1 MNLVFSKRKRLWL
14 KTLVWIFFAMF
25 FSINGL
31 IGQDIFDEKFEQI
44 DGKLPTPNSYRTG
57 AGAPGPAYW
66 QQRADYEIAVVLN
79 DEDQSITGNEIIT
92 YYNNSPST
100 LNFLWIQLDQ
110 NIRAKDSDKYKI
122 NERFYPGYSV
132 DAKRLPH
139 LTFDAD
145 FDGGFRIISIEDIEG
160 NGLSFYRV
168 KTMMRIDLAEPLK
181 PGSVLKFRI
190 DWKYLIGNRRDDDER
205 SGYEYFPKDDN
216 YLYAMAQFYPRM
228 AVFDDFNGWQNKQF
242 LGQGEFTLNFGNFD
256 VKITAPADHIIA
268 ATGSLEN
275 ESQVLNSIQLERLQS
290 ARSSFDAPVV
300 IITDEEAVLN
310 EGSRSDQTKTW
321 HYKAENVRDF
331 AWVSSRKFIWDAQAV
346 QLDEK
351 TTMAMSLYPKEG
363 NPLWE
368 QESTKAVVNTLKTY
382 SEMTIE
388 YPYPTAISV
397 HTAAIGMEYPMI
409 CFNYGRPDKKGNY
422 SAMTKWSMI
431 SVIIHEVGHNFFPM
445 IINSDE
451 RQWSWM
457 DEGLNTFLETKT
469 SMEWYPEMPIQA
481 GTPETIKDFM
491 SGEKDFMRPIMTN
504 SENILFFGN
513 NAYSKPSAALF
524 LLRET
529 IMGPELFDYSF
540 KEYAR
545 RWAFKH
551 PKPADFFRTM
561 EDASAIDLDW
571 FWRGWFYTTDHVD
584 INLQGVSWYVL
595 SKPVSEFQS
604 KYKSTYVDGTKLTDF
619 QSAPQP
625 WYVFKDKKGLI
636 DDYLHPVNQDA
647 AMDKFIGKNAY
658 ELFFQNDGGLI
669 SPIIIKWIYEDGTS
683 EIEQIP
689 AEIWR
694 INELNVSKVFIKEKV
709 VSQIILDPLDQTAD
723 VNFQNNYFPKTKVP
737 SKFDR
742 FKMKVNKFE

>member
-14 KTLVWIFFAMF
+14 KTLVWIFFVMF

-122 NERFYPGYSV
+122 NERFYAGYSV

-160 NGLSFYRV
+160 NGLSFHRV

-181 PGSVLKFRI
+181 PGSVVKFQI
-190 DWKYLIGNRRDDDER
+190 DWNYLIGNRRDDDER

-216 YLYAMAQFYPRM
+216 YLYAIAQFYPRM

-256 VKITAPADHIIA
+256 VKITAPADHVIA

-275 ESQVLNSIQLERLQS
+275 ESLVLNSIQLERLQN
-290 ARSSFDAPVV
+290 ARASFDAPVV
-300 IITDEEAVLN
+300 IITEEEAVLN

-321 HYKAENVRDF
+321 HYKADNVRDF

-346 QLDEK
+346 QLDQK

-388 YPYPTAISV
+388 YPYPVAISV

-422 SAMTKWSMI
+422 SSMTKWSMI

-469 SMEWYPEMPIQA
+469 SMEWYPEMPIQG
-481 GTPETIKDFM
+481 GTPSTIKDFM
-491 SGEKDFMRPIMTN
+491 SGEKDFMRSIMTN

-561 EDASAIDLDW
+561 EDASATDLDW

-595 SKPVSEFQS
+595 SEPVSKFQS

-619 QSAPQP
+619 QAIPQP

-647 AMDKFIGKNAY
+647 VMEKFIGKNAY
-658 ELFFQNDGGLI
+658 ELFFRNDGGLI

-742 FKMKVNKFE
+742 FKTKVNK

>member
-1 MNLVFSKRKRLWL
+1 MNLVFLKRNRLWL
-14 KTLVWIFFAMF
+14 KTFVWIFFAMF

-66 QQRADYEIAVVLN
+66 QQRADYEIAVILN

-122 NERFYPGYSV
+122 NERFYAGYSV

-160 NGLSFYRV
+160 NGLSFHRV

-181 PGSVLKFRI
+181 PGSVVKFQI
-190 DWKYLIGNRRDDDER
+190 DWNYLIGNRRDDDER

-216 YLYAMAQFYPRM
+216 YLYAIAQFYPRM

-256 VKITAPADHIIA
+256 VKITAPADHVIA
-268 ATGSLEN
+268 ATGSLVN
-275 ESQVLNSIQLERLQS
+275 ESLVLNSIQLERLQS
-290 ARSSFDAPVV
+290 ARASFDAPVV
-300 IITDEEAVLN
+300 IITEEEAVLN
-310 EGSRSDQTKTW
+310 EGSRSNQTKTW
-321 HYKAENVRDF
+321 HYKADNVRDF

-346 QLDEK
+346 QLDQK

-388 YPYPTAISV
+388 YPYPVAISV

-409 CFNYGRPDKKGNY
+409 CFNYGRPDKKGDY
-422 SAMTKWSMI
+422 SSMTKWSMI

-469 SMEWYPEMPIQA
+469 SMEWYPEMPIQL
-481 GTPETIKDFM
+481 GTPATIKDFM

-595 SKPVSEFQS
+595 SEPVSKFQS

-619 QSAPQP
+619 QATPQP

-647 AMDKFIGKNAY
+647 VMEKFIGKNAY
-658 ELFFQNDGGLI
+658 ELFFRNDGGLI

-742 FKMKVNKFE
+742 FKTKVNK

>member
-1 MNLVFSKRKRLWL
+1 
-14 KTLVWIFFAMF
+14 
-25 FSINGL
+25 
-31 IGQDIFDEKFEQI
+31 FDEKFEQI

-66 QQRADYEIAVVLN
+66 QQRADYEIAVILN

-160 NGLSFYRV
+160 NGLSFHRV

-181 PGSVLKFRI
+181 PGSVVKFQI
-190 DWKYLIGNRRDDDER
+190 DWNYLIGNRRDDDER

-216 YLYAMAQFYPRM
+216 YLYAIAQFYPRM

-256 VKITAPADHIIA
+256 VKITAPADHVIA

-275 ESQVLNSIQLERLQS
+275 ESLVLNSIQLERLQS
-290 ARSSFDAPVV
+290 ARASFDAPVV
-300 IITDEEAVLN
+300 IITEEEAVLN

-321 HYKAENVRDF
+321 HYKADNVRDF

-346 QLDEK
+346 QLDQK

-388 YPYPTAISV
+388 YPYPVAISV

-409 CFNYGRPDKKGNY
+409 CFNYGRPDKKGDY
-422 SAMTKWSMI
+422 SSMTKWSMI

-469 SMEWYPEMPIQA
+469 SMEWYPEMPIQL
-481 GTPETIKDFM
+481 GTPATIKDFM

-595 SKPVSEFQS
+595 SEPVSKFQS

-619 QSAPQP
+619 QATPQP

-647 AMDKFIGKNAY
+647 VMEKFIGKNAY
-658 ELFFQNDGGLI
+658 ELFFRNDGGLI

-742 FKMKVNKFE
+742 FKTKVNK

>member
-1 MNLVFSKRKRLWL
+1 MNLVFLKRNRLWL
-14 KTLVWIFFAMF
+14 KTFVWIFFAMF

-122 NERFYPGYSV
+122 NERFYAGYSV

-160 NGLSFYRV
+160 NGLSFHRV

-181 PGSVLKFRI
+181 PGSVVKFQI
-190 DWKYLIGNRRDDDER
+190 DWNYLIGNRRDDDER

-216 YLYAMAQFYPRM
+216 YLYAIAQFYPRM

-256 VKITAPADHIIA
+256 VKITAPADHVIA

-275 ESQVLNSIQLERLQS
+275 ESLVLNSIQLERLQS
-290 ARSSFDAPVV
+290 ARASFDAPVV
-300 IITDEEAVLN
+300 IITEEEAVLN

-321 HYKAENVRDF
+321 HYKADNVRDF

-346 QLDEK
+346 QLDQK

-388 YPYPTAISV
+388 YPYPVAISV

-409 CFNYGRPDKKGNY
+409 CFNYGRPDKKGDY
-422 SAMTKWSMI
+422 SSMTKWSMI

-469 SMEWYPEMPIQA
+469 SMEWYPEMPIQL
-481 GTPETIKDFM
+481 GTPATIKDFM

-595 SKPVSEFQS
+595 SEPVSKFQS
-604 KYKSTYVDGTKLTDF
+604 KYKSTYVDGTKLTAF
-619 QSAPQP
+619 QATPQP

-647 AMDKFIGKNAY
+647 VMEKFIGKNAY
-658 ELFFQNDGGLI
+658 ELFFRNDGGLI

-742 FKMKVNKFE
+742 FKTKVNK

>member
-1 MNLVFSKRKRLWL
+1 MNLLFSKRKRLWL
-14 KTLVWIFFAMF
+14 KTFFWIFFGLF
-25 FSINGL
+25 FSIKGL
-31 IGQDIFDEKFEQI
+31 TGQHLFDEKFEQI
-44 DGKLPTPNSYRTG
+44 DEKLPTPNSYRTG

-110 NIRAKDSDKYKI
+110 NVRAKDSDKYKI

-160 NGLSFYRV
+160 NGLSFHRV
-168 KTMMRIDLAEPLK
+168 KTMMRIDLAETLK
-181 PGSVLKFRI
+181 PGSVLKFQI

-205 SGYEYFPKDDN
+205 SGYEYFPEDDN

-388 YPYPTAISV
+388 YPYPVAISV

-481 GTPETIKDFM
+481 GTPATIKDFM

-595 SKPVSEFQS
+595 SEPVSEFQS

-619 QSAPQP
+619 QSVPQP

-647 AMDKFIGKNAY
+647 VMEKFIGKNAY

-742 FKMKVNKFE
+742 FKTKVNK

>member
-1 MNLVFSKRKRLWL
+1 MNLVFLKRNRLWL
-14 KTLVWIFFAMF
+14 KTFVWIFFAMF

-122 NERFYPGYSV
+122 NERFYAGYSV

-160 NGLSFYRV
+160 NGLSFHRV

-181 PGSVLKFRI
+181 PGSVVKFQI
-190 DWKYLIGNRRDDDER
+190 DWNYLIGNRRDDDER

-216 YLYAMAQFYPRM
+216 YLYAIAQFYPRM

-256 VKITAPADHIIA
+256 VKITAPADHVIA

-275 ESQVLNSIQLERLQS
+275 ESLVLNSIQLERLQS
-290 ARSSFDAPVV
+290 ARASFDAPVV
-300 IITDEEAVLN
+300 IITEEEAVLN

-321 HYKAENVRDF
+321 HYKADNVRDF

-346 QLDEK
+346 QLDQK

-388 YPYPTAISV
+388 YPYPVAISV

-409 CFNYGRPDKKGNY
+409 CFNYGRPDKKGDY
-422 SAMTKWSMI
+422 SSMTKWSMI

-469 SMEWYPEMPIQA
+469 SMEWYPEMPIQL
-481 GTPETIKDFM
+481 GTPATIKDFM

-595 SKPVSEFQS
+595 SEPVSKFQS

-619 QSAPQP
+619 QSVPQP

-647 AMDKFIGKNAY
+647 VMEKFIGKNAY
-658 ELFFQNDGGLI
+658 ELFFRNDGGLI

-742 FKMKVNKFE
+742 FKTKVNK

>member
-1 MNLVFSKRKRLWL
+1 MNLVFLKRNRLWL
-14 KTLVWIFFAMF
+14 KTFVWIFFAMF

-66 QQRADYEIAVVLN
+66 QQRADYEIAVILN

-122 NERFYPGYSV
+122 NERFYAGYSV

-160 NGLSFYRV
+160 NGLSFHRV

-181 PGSVLKFRI
+181 PGSVVKFQI
-190 DWKYLIGNRRDDDER
+190 DWNYLIGNRRDDDER

-216 YLYAMAQFYPRM
+216 YLYAIAQFYPRM

-256 VKITAPADHIIA
+256 VKITAPADHVIA

-275 ESQVLNSIQLERLQS
+275 ESLVLNSIQLERLQS
-290 ARSSFDAPVV
+290 ARASFDAPVV
-300 IITDEEAVLN
+300 IITEEEAVLN

-321 HYKAENVRDF
+321 HYKADNVRDF

-346 QLDEK
+346 QLDQK
-351 TTMAMSLYPKEG
+351 TTVAMSLYPKEG

-388 YPYPTAISV
+388 YPYPVAISV

-409 CFNYGRPDKKGNY
+409 CFNYGRPDKKGDY
-422 SAMTKWSMI
+422 SSMTKWSMI

-469 SMEWYPEMPIQA
+469 SMEWYPEMPIQL
-481 GTPETIKDFM
+481 GTPATIKDFM

-595 SKPVSEFQS
+595 SEPVSKFQS

-619 QSAPQP
+619 QATPQP

-647 AMDKFIGKNAY
+647 VMEKFIGKNAY
-658 ELFFQNDGGLI
+658 ELFFRNDGGLI

-742 FKMKVNKFE
+742 FKTKVNK

>member
-122 NERFYPGYSV
+122 NERFYAGYSV

-160 NGLSFYRV
+160 NGLSFHRV
-168 KTMMRIDLAEPLK
+168 KTMMRLDLAEPLK
-181 PGSVLKFRI
+181 PGSVVKFQI
-190 DWKYLIGNRRDDDER
+190 DWNYLIGNRRDDDER

-216 YLYAMAQFYPRM
+216 YLYAIAQFYPRM

-256 VKITAPADHIIA
+256 VKITAPADHVIA

-275 ESQVLNSIQLERLQS
+275 ESLVLNSIQLERLQS
-290 ARSSFDAPVV
+290 ARASFDAPVV
-300 IITDEEAVLN
+300 IITEEEAVLN

-321 HYKAENVRDF
+321 HYKADNVRDF

-346 QLDEK
+346 QLDQK

-388 YPYPTAISV
+388 YPYPVAISV

-422 SAMTKWSMI
+422 SSMTKWSMI

-469 SMEWYPEMPIQA
+469 SMEWYPEMPIQL
-481 GTPETIKDFM
+481 GTPATIKDFM

-561 EDASAIDLDW
+561 EDASATDLDW

-595 SKPVSEFQS
+595 SEPVSKFQS

-619 QSAPQP
+619 QATPQP

-647 AMDKFIGKNAY
+647 VMEKFIGKNAY
-658 ELFFQNDGGLI
+658 ELFFRNDGGLI

-742 FKMKVNKFE
+742 FKTKVNK

>member
-1 MNLVFSKRKRLWL
+1 MNLVFLKRNRLWL
-14 KTLVWIFFAMF
+14 KTFVWIFFAMF

-122 NERFYPGYSV
+122 NERFYAGYSV

-160 NGLSFYRV
+160 NGLSFHRV

-181 PGSVLKFRI
+181 PGSVVKFQI
-190 DWKYLIGNRRDDDER
+190 DWNYLIGNRRDDDER
-205 SGYEYFPKDDN
+205 SGYEYFPEDDN
-216 YLYAMAQFYPRM
+216 YLYAIAQFYPRM

-256 VKITAPADHIIA
+256 VKITAPADHVIA

-275 ESQVLNSIQLERLQS
+275 ESLVLNSIQLERLQS
-290 ARSSFDAPVV
+290 ARASFDAPVV
-300 IITDEEAVLN
+300 IITEEEAVLN

-321 HYKAENVRDF
+321 HYKADNVRDF

-346 QLDEK
+346 QLDQK

-388 YPYPTAISV
+388 YPYPVAISV

-409 CFNYGRPDKKGNY
+409 CFNYGRPDKKGDY
-422 SAMTKWSMI
+422 SSMTKWSMI

-469 SMEWYPEMPIQA
+469 SMEWYPEMPIQL
-481 GTPETIKDFM
+481 GTPATIKDFM

-595 SKPVSEFQS
+595 SEPVSKFQS
-604 KYKSTYVDGTKLTDF
+604 KYKSTYVDGTKLTAF
-619 QSAPQP
+619 QATPQP

-647 AMDKFIGKNAY
+647 VMEKFIGKNAY
-658 ELFFQNDGGLI
+658 ELFFRNDGGLI

-742 FKMKVNKFE
+742 FKTKVNK

>member
-66 QQRADYEIAVVLN
+66 QQRADYEIAVILN

-122 NERFYPGYSV
+122 NERFYAGYSV

-160 NGLSFYRV
+160 NGLSFHRV

-181 PGSVLKFRI
+181 PGSVVKFQI
-190 DWKYLIGNRRDDDER
+190 DWNYLIGNRRDDDER

-290 ARSSFDAPVV
+290 ARTSFDAPVV

-388 YPYPTAISV
+388 YPYPVAISV

-469 SMEWYPEMPIQA
+469 SMEWYPEMPIQL
-481 GTPETIKDFM
+481 GTPATIKDFM

-595 SKPVSEFQS
+595 SEPVSKFQS

-619 QSAPQP
+619 QSVPQP

-647 AMDKFIGKNAY
+647 VMEKFIGKNAY

>member
-1 MNLVFSKRKRLWL
+1 MNLVFLKRNRLWL
-14 KTLVWIFFAMF
+14 KTFVWIFFAMF

-66 QQRADYEIAVVLN
+66 QQRADYEIAVILN

-122 NERFYPGYSV
+122 NERFYAGYSV

-160 NGLSFYRV
+160 NGLSFHRE

-181 PGSVLKFRI
+181 PGSVVKFQI
-190 DWKYLIGNRRDDDER
+190 DWNYLIGNRRDDDER

-216 YLYAMAQFYPRM
+216 YLYAIAQFYPRM

-256 VKITAPADHIIA
+256 VKITAPADHVIA

-275 ESQVLNSIQLERLQS
+275 ESLVLNSIQLERLQS
-290 ARSSFDAPVV
+290 ARASFDAPVV
-300 IITDEEAVLN
+300 IITEEEAVLN

-321 HYKAENVRDF
+321 HYKADNVRDF

-346 QLDEK
+346 QLDQK

-388 YPYPTAISV
+388 YPYPVAISV

-409 CFNYGRPDKKGNY
+409 CFNYGRPDKKGDY
-422 SAMTKWSMI
+422 SSMTKWSMI

-469 SMEWYPEMPIQA
+469 SMEWYPEMPIQL
-481 GTPETIKDFM
+481 GTPATIKDFM

-595 SKPVSEFQS
+595 SEPVSKFQS

-619 QSAPQP
+619 QATPQP

-647 AMDKFIGKNAY
+647 VMEKFIGKNAY
-658 ELFFQNDGGLI
+658 ELFFRNDGGLI

-742 FKMKVNKFE
+742 FKTKVNK

>member
-1 MNLVFSKRKRLWL
+1 MNLVFLKRNRLWL
-14 KTLVWIFFAMF
+14 KTFVWIFFAMF

-31 IGQDIFDEKFEQI
+31 TGQDIFDEKFEQI

-66 QQRADYEIAVVLN
+66 QQRADYEIAVILN

-122 NERFYPGYSV
+122 NERFYAGYSV

-160 NGLSFYRV
+160 NGLSFHRV

-181 PGSVLKFRI
+181 PGSVVKFQI
-190 DWKYLIGNRRDDDER
+190 DWNYLIGNRRDDDER

-216 YLYAMAQFYPRM
+216 YLYAIAQFYPRM

-256 VKITAPADHIIA
+256 VKITAPADHVIA

-275 ESQVLNSIQLERLQS
+275 ESLVLNSIQLERLQS
-290 ARSSFDAPVV
+290 ARASFDAPVV
-300 IITDEEAVLN
+300 IITEEEAVLN

-321 HYKAENVRDF
+321 HYKADNVRDF

-346 QLDEK
+346 QLDQK

-388 YPYPTAISV
+388 YPYPVAISV

-409 CFNYGRPDKKGNY
+409 CFNYGRPDKKGDY
-422 SAMTKWSMI
+422 SSMTKWSMI

-469 SMEWYPEMPIQA
+469 SMEWYPEMPIQL
-481 GTPETIKDFM
+481 GTPATIKDFM

-595 SKPVSEFQS
+595 SEPVSKFQS

-619 QSAPQP
+619 QATPQP

-647 AMDKFIGKNAY
+647 VMEKFIGKNAY
-658 ELFFQNDGGLI
+658 ELFFRNDGGLI

-742 FKMKVNKFE
+742 FKTKVNK

>member
-14 KTLVWIFFAMF
+14 KTLVWIFFAIF
-25 FSINGL
+25 FSIKGL

-44 DGKLPTPNSYRTG
+44 DEKLPTPNSYRTG

-92 YYNNSPST
+92 YYNNSPSA

-110 NIRAKDSDKYKI
+110 NVRAKDADKYKI
-122 NERFYPGYSV
+122 NERFYAGYSV

-145 FDGGFRIISIEDIEG
+145 FDGGFRIISIEDMEG
-160 NGLSFYRV
+160 NGLSFHRV

-181 PGSVLKFRI
+181 PGSVVKFKI
-190 DWKYLIGNRRDDDER
+190 DWNYLIGNRRDDDER
-205 SGYEYFPKDDN
+205 SGYEYFPEDDN
-216 YLYAMAQFYPRM
+216 YLFTIAQFYPRM

-256 VKITAPADHIIA
+256 VKITAPADHVIA
-268 ATGSLEN
+268 ATGSLQN
-275 ESQVLNSIQLERLQS
+275 ESLVLNPIQLERLQS
-290 ARSSFDAPVV
+290 ARASFDAPVV
-300 IITDEEAVLN
+300 IITEDEAVLN

-321 HYKAENVRDF
+321 HYKADNVRDF

-346 QLDEK
+346 QLDQK

-388 YPYPTAISV
+388 YPYPVAISV

-409 CFNYGRPDKKGNY
+409 CFNYGRPDKKGDY
-422 SAMTKWSMI
+422 SSMTKWSMI

-469 SMEWYPEMPIQA
+469 SMEWYPEMPIQL
-481 GTPETIKDFM
+481 GTPATIKDFM

-561 EDASAIDLDW
+561 EDASATDLDW

-595 SKPVSEFQS
+595 SEPVSKFQS

-619 QSAPQP
+619 QATPQP

-647 AMDKFIGKNAY
+647 VMEKFIGKNAY
-658 ELFFQNDGGLI
+658 ELFFRNDGGLI
-669 SPIIIKWIYEDGTS
+669 SPIIIKWIYEDGMS

-742 FKMKVNKFE
+742 FKTKVNK

>member
-290 ARSSFDAPVV
+290 ARTSFDAPVV

-388 YPYPTAISV
+388 YPYPVAISV

-481 GTPETIKDFM
+481 GTPATIKDFM

-595 SKPVSEFQS
+595 SEPVSEFQS

-647 AMDKFIGKNAY
+647 AMEKFIGKNAY

-742 FKMKVNKFE
+742 FKTKVNK

>member
-1 MNLVFSKRKRLWL
+1 MNLVFLKRNRLWL
-14 KTLVWIFFAMF
+14 KTFVWIFFAMF

-66 QQRADYEIAVVLN
+66 QQRADYEIAVILN

-122 NERFYPGYSV
+122 NERFYAGYSV

-160 NGLSFYRV
+160 NGLSFHRV

-181 PGSVLKFRI
+181 PGSVVKFQI
-190 DWKYLIGNRRDDDER
+190 DWSYLIGNRRDDDER
-205 SGYEYFPKDDN
+205 SGYEYFPEDDN
-216 YLYAMAQFYPRM
+216 YLYAIAQFYPRM

-256 VKITAPADHIIA
+256 VKITAPADHVIA

-275 ESQVLNSIQLERLQS
+275 ESLVLNSIQLERLQS
-290 ARSSFDAPVV
+290 ARVSFDAPVV
-300 IITDEEAVLN
+300 IITEEEAVLN

-321 HYKAENVRDF
+321 HYKADNVRDF

-346 QLDEK
+346 QLDQK

-388 YPYPTAISV
+388 YPYPVAISV

-409 CFNYGRPDKKGNY
+409 CFNYGRPDKKGDY
-422 SAMTKWSMI
+422 SSMTKWSMI

-469 SMEWYPEMPIQA
+469 SMEWYPEMPIQL
-481 GTPETIKDFM
+481 GTPATIKDFM

-595 SKPVSEFQS
+595 SEPVSKFQS

-619 QSAPQP
+619 QATPQP

-647 AMDKFIGKNAY
+647 VMEKFIGKNAY
-658 ELFFQNDGGLI
+658 ELFFRNDGGLI

-742 FKMKVNKFE
+742 FKTKVNK